1 MPLPEEACC
10 GGVPTLSIH
19 DPCSARHDEAWLRS
33 VRSLLSKRG
42 VPFEEPRLSGET
54 TPCCGYGGLTWDAN
68 PQLASA
74 IAADRAGQLEH
85 DAVTSCIMCRERL
98 VAEGKPS
105 LHMLDLL
112 YPGESLHA
120 AATAKGS
127 GLSARRAGRAALRTE
142 VLRRYAGESVAETA
156 DDGIPVRIAPDVLEK
171 MEERHIL
178 REDAVRVVRHA
189 EASGDTFLNRDNGHF
204 LASLRPV
211 RVTFWVEYSVEDGVC
226 VVHDAY
232 CHRMEVPGT
241 STPKGRYEAVRN
253 PFHL

>member
-1 MPLPEEACC
+1 
-10 GGVPTLSIH
+10 
-19 DPCSARHDEAWLRS
+19 
-33 VRSLLSKRG
+33 
-42 VPFEEPRLSGET
+42 
-54 TPCCGYGGLTWDAN
+54 
-68 PQLASA
+68 
-74 IAADRAGQLEH
+74 
-85 DAVTSCIMCRERL
+85 
-98 VAEGKPS
+98 
-105 LHMLDLL
+105 MLDLL

-211 RVTFWVEYSVEDGVC
+211 RVTFWVEYSVRTAC
-226 VVHDAY
+226 VSSMTPTVTGWKCPA
-232 CHRMEVPGT
+232 HRPQKAVT
-241 STPKGRYEAVRN
+241 RLSATRSTFRECRRRDMGGCRPQPR
-253 PFHL
+253 

>member
-1 MPLPEEACC
+1 MSVSLWEVLDTECPSLSFREEACC

-120 AATAKGS
+120 AATAKEAGFRH
-127 GLSARRAGRAALRTE
+127 GARGVPRCGPRC
-142 VLRRYAGESVAETA
+142 
-156 DDGIPVRIAPDVLEK
+156 
-171 MEERHIL
+171 
-178 REDAVRVVRHA
+178 
-189 EASGDTFLNRDNGHF
+189 SGD
-204 LASLRPV
+204 
-211 RVTFWVEYSVEDGVC
+211 
-226 VVHDAY
+226 
-232 CHRMEVPGT
+232 MPG
-241 STPKGRYEAVRN
+241 KA
-253 PFHL
+253 

>member
-1 MPLPEEACC
+1 MMDPSAVYVEAGVTVGAGTLLLP
-10 GGVPTLSIH
+10 GT
-19 DPCSARHDEAWLRS
+19 
-33 VRSLLSKRG
+33 
-42 VPFEEPRLSGET
+42 
-54 TPCCGYGGLTWDAN
+54 
-68 PQLASA
+68 
-74 IAADRAGQLEH
+74 
-85 DAVTSCIMCRERL
+85 
-98 VAEGKPS
+98 
-105 LHMLDLL
+105 
-112 YPGESLHA
+112 
-120 AATAKGS
+120 
-127 GLSARRAGRAALRTE
+127 
-142 VLRRYAGESVAETA
+142 
-156 DDGIPVRIAPDVLEK
+156 
-171 MEERHIL
+171 IL

>member
-1 MPLPEEACC
+1 M
-10 GGVPTLSIH
+10 
-19 DPCSARHDEAWLRS
+19 
-33 VRSLLSKRG
+33 
-42 VPFEEPRLSGET
+42 
-54 TPCCGYGGLTWDAN
+54 AN

-156 DDGIPVRIAPDVLEK
+156 DDGIPVRIGAGCLGKDGRAPYPAGGRRACRAA
-171 MEERHIL
+171 MP
-178 REDAVRVVRHA
+178 
-189 EASGDTFLNRDNGHF
+189 
-204 LASLRPV
+204 RPPAT
-211 RVTFWVEYSVEDGVC
+211 RS
-226 VVHDAY
+226 
-232 CHRMEVPGT
+232 
-241 STPKGRYEAVRN
+241 
-253 PFHL
+253 